1 MASLKQQKMESQS
14 QATWKRAL
22 KCGISLA
29 VFAASVLGRLLI
41 RLFGKQPNGACVVLY
56 YHSVPPAQRRQFAK
70 QLDVLMRHAKIVD
83 VNGTVTLAPG
93 VQHVGV
99 TFDDAFENFVQCA
112 LPELEKRHIPAT
124 VFAISG
130 EFGKNFGPSGRPEK
144 IMSVEQMRKLPQSLV
159 TIGSHTVSH
168 PLLPSVSDQRAHEE
182 LNQSRQ
188 QLESILC
195 RQIRLFSFPFG
206 GFNSKLI
213 DFCRDAGYE
222 RVFTTLP
229 TFAFVR
235 PDEFVVGRIRVDPT
249 DWPLEFRL
257 KLAGAYRWLPW
268 AFAIKRKLL
277 ARRHEESSRR
287 DLAPS
292 K

>member
-1 MASLKQQKMESQS
+1 MESQS
-14 QATWKRAL
+14 QATWKRVL

-29 VFAASVLGRLLI
+29 VFTASVLGRLLG
-41 RLFGKQPNGACVVLY
+41 RLAGTRPNGSCVVLY
-56 YHSVPPAQRRQFAK
+56 YHSVPPAQRSKFAR
-70 QLDVLMRHAKIVD
+70 QLDVVVRHAKIVD
-83 VNGTVTLAPG
+83 VNGTITLAPS
-93 VQHVGV
+93 VHHVGV

-130 EFGKNFGPSGRPEK
+130 EFGKNFGPSGNPEK
-144 IMSVEQMRKLPQSLV
+144 IMSVDQMRRLPQNLIA
-159 TIGSHTVSH
+159 IGSHTVTH
-168 PLLPSVSDQRAHEE
+168 PLLPTVSDQRSYEE
-182 LNQSRQ
+182 VSQSRQ

-206 GFNSKLI
+206 GFNQKLV
-213 DFCRDAGYE
+213 DFCRDAGYQ

-229 TFAFVR
+229 TFAFLK

-268 AFAIKRKLL
+268 AFAMKRKLL
-277 ARRHEESSRR
+277 ARRREESSRR

>member
-1 MASLKQQKMESQS
+1 MESQS

-29 VFAASVLGRLLI
+29 VFAASVLARLLI
-41 RLFGKQPNGACVVLY
+41 RLSGKQPNGSCVVLY
-56 YHSVPPAQRRQFAK
+56 YHSVPPAQRSQFAH

-83 VNGTVTLAPG
+83 VNGTVTLAPS
-93 VQHVGV
+93 VKHVGV

-130 EFGKNFGPSGRPEK
+130 EFGKNFGPSGHPEK
-144 IMSVEQMRKLPQSLV
+144 IMSVEQMRRLPQNLV

-213 DFCRDAGYE
+213 DFCRDTGYE

-268 AFAIKRKLL
+268 AFVIKRKLL
-277 ARRHEESSRR
+277 VRRHEESNRR